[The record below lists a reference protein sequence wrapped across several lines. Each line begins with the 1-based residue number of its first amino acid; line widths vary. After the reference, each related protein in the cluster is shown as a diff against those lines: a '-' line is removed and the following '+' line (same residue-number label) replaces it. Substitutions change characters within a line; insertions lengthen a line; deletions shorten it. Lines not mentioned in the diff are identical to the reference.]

1 VLEISLTDEAVLR
14 GLEPWRAAEF
24 AEHIDRIRDHLR
36 PWIPWASRVVDE
48 STARDFLQRY
58 ADEQA
63 KDGGRLYG
71 IWVNGELAGGT
82 LFRVFEPRFGICE
95 IGVWLA
101 PDAGGKG
108 LITRAAR
115 LMIDWAIKERG
126 MQRVEWRTAPENV
139 RSIAVAK
146 RLGMTREGVLRSA
159 FPVGEKRFD
168 VEVYSLL
175 AGELD

>member
-1 VLEISLTDEAVLR
+1 VLGIALTDEAVLR
-14 GLEPWRAAEF
+14 SLEPWRAAEF
-24 AEHIDRIRDHLR
+24 AEHVDRIRDHLR

-63 KDGGRLYG
+63 KDGGRIYG
-71 IWVNGELAGGT
+71 IWVNGKLAGGT
-82 LFRVFEPRFGICE
+82 LFRVFEPRFGVCE

-101 PDAGGKG
+101 PDAEGKG

-126 MQRVEWRTAPENV
+126 MQRVEWRTAPENA

-168 VEVYSLL
+168 SEVYSLL
-175 AGELD
+175 AGELG